1 MQDVQKITN
10 FYFSNPKQFFEQFTF
25 PLILFLKYTMEE
37 TQIDINIKIK
47 QEKLSPERKSD
58 DNEDELDKILNSKIF
73 CETDEK
79 KEIEPAK

>member
-1 MQDVQKITN
+1 MREVQKITN
-10 FYFSNPKQFFEQFTF
+10 FYFSNTKQFFNNDVPFNIIF
-25 PLILFLKYTMEE
+25 FKYTMEE
-37 TQIDINIKIK
+37 TQIDLNIKIK

-79 KEIEPAK
+79 KDLEPAK